1 MRLLVLP
8 SGATLEH
15 GTIREPASAFGE
27 EASIVNES
35 IVLDV
40 MEGVSLVPFGVN
52 RSQTSKK

>member
-35 IVLDV
+35 IVLV
-40 MEGVSLVPFGVN
+40 MEGVSLVPTILGGD
-52 RSQTSKK
+52 RQRT